1 MAKKSDKKEHPRR
14 RSAAILDAAAEV
26 FATRGFH
33 GASTQ
38 DIADVLGI
46 KQASLYYYF
55 PSKEV
60 ALEEVCLRGAEGHLE
75 TAISIASALDAARDK
90 VRRLIAAH
98 LASLLDR
105 RPYVR
110 TFLNERQHLPTESRR
125 RIGRLSRAYER
136 AFLTHVG
143 PHALENA
150 ALAEASR
157 RAKAKAPEAKKRRSR
172 QAPAPKL
179 PLPEPALPQSEIVPQ
194 PSPAEL
200 ELPALDLQPPVPLL
214 AGEFIEVEPPVEE
227 IEAALPVQSEHA
239 EPAPIETTSHGAAV
253 ADADTNAELASDA
266 SDPDAEGRRPTLAQ
280 KVRAWLGRAA

>member
-1 MAKKSDKKEHPRR
+1 MTKKSKKTGHPRR

-26 FATRGFH
+26 FAARGFH

-75 TAISIASALDAARDK
+75 TAISIAAAPDTARVK
-90 VRRLIAAH
+90 IERLIAAH
-98 LASLLDR
+98 LAPLIDR

-136 AFLTHVG
+136 LIEDVLKSGVRGGEFRHDLDSR
-143 PHALENA
+143 LA
-150 ALAEASR
+150 ALGLLGLTNAVAAWYGKEPKTTLDRIVAEFARLYLGGITASR
-157 RAKAKAPEAKKRRSR
+157 RSKR
-172 QAPAPKL
+172 
-179 PLPEPALPQSEIVPQ
+179 
-194 PSPAEL
+194 
-200 ELPALDLQPPVPLL
+200 
-214 AGEFIEVEPPVEE
+214 
-227 IEAALPVQSEHA
+227 
-239 EPAPIETTSHGAAV
+239 
-253 ADADTNAELASDA
+253 
-266 SDPDAEGRRPTLAQ
+266 
-280 KVRAWLGRAA
+280 